1 MHALVLALA
10 IASSPAPSTLAS
22 RLAWHIM
29 TTSPSAAPYAAEL
42 ARRII
47 WEAEHHGLDPA
58 LFAAICY
65 LESRY
70 RLYPHG
76 GSPTTHLTALWQVY
90 PSDVWLLQSRAVRL
104 RLSRSVVVSTWRA
117 AMILLGHVRRC
128 GDGPACYC
136 RYNRTPCR
144 RGYIVSLYRQARA
157 IREVLMHHGRPR

>member
-1 MHALVLALA
+1 MHALMIALA
-10 IASSPAPSTLAS
+10 IASSPAPSTQAS
-22 RLAWHIM
+22 RLAWHIT
-29 TTSPSAAPYAAEL
+29 TTSPSAAPYARDL
-42 ARRII
+42 ATRIL
-47 WEAEHHGLDPA
+47 WESRHHGLDPA

-76 GSPTTHLTALWQVY
+76 GSSSTHLASLWQVY

-104 RLSRSVVVSTWRA
+104 RLSWSVVVSTWRA

-144 RGYIVSLYRQARA
+144 RGYIVSLYRQARV
-157 IREVLMHHGRPR
+157 IREVLMGRPR